1 MKLAQ
6 TLSGILG
13 LVLAIIA
20 IRWMISPEESAVSLN
35 MILLEGEG
43 RNTQIRD
50 FTGIFLSTSVFCFIS
65 MITRQYQWVCC
76 AGLVFL
82 IIALMSILASQIHLA
97 PITYSS
103 LIAEVIFAV
112 MALVSSFLFKFK

>member
-1 MKLAQ
+1 MKLPQ
-6 TLSGILG
+6 ILSGVLG

-20 IRWMISPEESAVSLN
+20 IRWMISPVESAASLN
-35 MILLEGEG
+35 MILFEGEG

-65 MITRQYQWVCC
+65 MITKQYQWICC
-76 AGLVFL
+76 TGIVFL
-82 IIALMSILASQIHLA
+82 VIVLMSVLASQIHIA

-103 LIAEVIFAV
+103 LIAEIIFAT
-112 MALVSSFLFKFK
+112 MALVSALLFKFR

>member
-1 MKLAQ
+1 MKLPQ
-6 TLSGILG
+6 ILSGVLG

-20 IRWMISPEESAVSLN
+20 IRWIISPAESAASLN
-35 MILLEGEG
+35 MILFEGEG

-65 MITRQYQWVCC
+65 MITKQYQWICC
-76 AGLVFL
+76 TGIVFL
-82 IIALMSILASQIHLA
+82 VIALMSVLASQIHIA

-103 LIAEVIFAV
+103 LIAEIIFAA
-112 MALVSSFLFKFK
+112 MALVSALLFKFR